1 MIWERAMEW
10 AITFGGRAIG
20 ALVVLVGGYLLA
32 RFARRLVHRLLT
44 RLDTAPAVVSFSSRL
59 SYATVLILA
68 VVATLARFGVET
80 ASFVAVLGAVSFA
93 IGFALQG
100 SLANFAAGLLILVL
114 RPYKIGDFI
123 SAAGV
128 MGTVRDVQLFTT
140 VLSTPDNV
148 QVLVPN
154 GRIYGDIITNF
165 SVLQTRRMDLAV
177 GIAYD
182 ASIQRALEVLQ
193 EVVADD
199 ERALSDPA
207 PQFLVS
213 ELGDSSV
220 NLTVRLWAES
230 GSFWP
235 LKFDLT
241 RKVKEA
247 FDEHGIEI
255 PFPQRVVHLRAP
267 EAEAKAAT

>member
-1 MIWERAMEW
+1 MVWERMLDW
-10 AITFGGRAIG
+10 AITFGGRVVG
-20 ALVVLVGGYLLA
+20 ALVVLVIGYLLA
-32 RFARRLVHRLLT
+32 RVCRRLVGKLLT
-44 RLDTAPAVVSFSSRL
+44 RLDTAPAVVSFVSRL
-59 SYATVLILA
+59 VYVTILVLAI
-68 VVATLARFGVET
+68 VTMLARFGVET

-114 RPYKIGDFI
+114 RPFKIGDFV

-128 MGTVRDVQLFTT
+128 MGTVQDIQLFSTI
-140 VLSTPDNV
+140 LSTPDNV

-154 GRIYGDIITNF
+154 SRIYGDIITNF
-165 SVLQTRRMDLAV
+165 SVKDRRRMDLPV
-177 GIAYD
+177 GISYE
-182 ASIQRALEVLQ
+182 ASIQQAMEVLQ
-193 EVVADD
+193 DVVAGD
-199 ERALSDPA
+199 ERALKDPA
-207 PQFLVS
+207 PQYLVS

-241 RKVKEA
+241 RKIKEA

-255 PFPQRVVHLRAP
+255 PFPQRVVHLRP
-267 EAEAKAAT
+267 TEEQAKASL